1 MLQRL
6 LTVLAIAVVAAAA
19 PARAWCEAACLAP
32 TAESTQHCPTHGQSD
47 DAATMSASSI
57 DDCPILETARPTLQA
72 RLDLHAVV
80 SGTYAPPLN
89 ARTPV
94 APPLVRPHS
103 ASSVFERCTPLRI

>member
-6 LTVLAIAVVAAAA
+6 LIVLAIAVVAAAA

-32 TAESTQHCPTHGQSD
+32 TAESSQHCPPHGPSD
-47 DAATMSASSI
+47 AGATLTASSL
-57 DDCPILETARPTLQA
+57 DDCPILETARQTLQA
-72 RLDLHAVV
+72 RLDLQALAG
-80 SGTYAPPLN
+80 GTYAPPLN

-94 APPLVRPHS
+94 APSLVRPHS